1 MTSTPSIEVDL
12 KGQEATNQVF
22 LSQID
27 NLPYIKQKDI
37 YQNIEYY
44 ISTGISVFLWS
55 YFTTS
60 AGFRS
65 YNFVINNKL
74 QLDLSYLSKYRDY
87 QDLQWKFFRTHLFIF
102 SLIGLIFVIISKIM
116 RKYNNEYFR
125 YFYSI
130 SGFCFAI
137 YLINVRVIY
146 ILIAMMIFFYSS
158 KLVNIGDKNFTI
170 LTWCEL
176 LLCKYGITK
185 LEKIFALK
193 NIFKGANDIDDLSYE
208 FITTYALMRMFS
220 FNIEY
225 KKIFYDQTVPESI
238 FSLNQARSHCME
250 CYNGNFCSKCL
261 ENAVIAEKDKI
272 ENSFDIIN
280 FTNYVFYLP
289 LLFNG
294 PLINYNN
301 FMFQLGIWKDSQHND
316 LKKMNKVLY
325 LLKLLLLLIIMEVYN
340 HFLFP
345 IFLFRNGYNTCEPNK
360 GISLFYYCFICLNI
374 LTFLWLKFSII
385 WKFGR
390 LLAWYDGIYV
400 EENMNRIIYNI
411 YSLEEFFRGMNRS
424 FNRWIVRYL
433 YIPLGGKNKKYV
445 NIWAI
450 FAFAY
455 FIFNFE
461 NGDYLI
467 YSIACCVLLDI
478 EIFAKYTFVNKY
490 GEDFNEKIH
499 LRYLKYFVASIYL
512 LILFIVS
519 LIGYHFSFQGMKVI
533 IDNIVANGGHFYLL
547 IFSIFFLPNII
558 TMFFVRDMELEECAL
573 LHKKALNY

>member
-1 MTSTPSIEVDL
+1 
-12 KGQEATNQVF
+12 
-22 LSQID
+22 
-27 NLPYIKQKDI
+27 
-37 YQNIEYY
+37 
-44 ISTGISVFLWS
+44 
-55 YFTTS
+55 
-60 AGFRS
+60 
-65 YNFVINNKL
+65 
-74 QLDLSYLSKYRDY
+74 
-87 QDLQWKFFRTHLFIF
+87 
-102 SLIGLIFVIISKIM
+102 
-116 RKYNNEYFR
+116 
-125 YFYSI
+125 
-130 SGFCFAI
+130 
-137 YLINVRVIY
+137 
-146 ILIAMMIFFYSS
+146 
-158 KLVNIGDKNFTI
+158 
-170 LTWCEL
+170 
-176 LLCKYGITK
+176 
-185 LEKIFALK
+185 
-193 NIFKGANDIDDLSYE
+193 
-208 FITTYALMRMFS
+208 MFS

-280 FTNYVFYLP
+280 FTNYIFYLP

-490 GEDFNEKIH
+490 GEDFNEKIY

-512 LILFIVS
+512 LILYMICLLGF
-519 LIGYHFSFQGMKVI
+519 HFSLQGMKVLM
-533 IDNIVANGGHFYLL
+533 DNIVAKGGHFYLL
-547 IFSIFFLPNII
+547 IFALFLFPNVI
-558 TMFFVRDMELEECAL
+558 TMFFIRDMELEKCVL

>member
-74 QLDLSYLSKYRDY
+74 ELDLSYLSKYRDY
-87 QDLQWKFFRTHLFIF
+87 QDLQWKYFRTHLFIF

-146 ILIAMMIFFYSS
+146 ILIAMIIFFYSS

-193 NIFKGANDIDDLSYE
+193 NIFKGTNDIDDLSYE

-261 ENAVIAEKDKI
+261 ENAVIADKDKI

-519 LIGYHFSFQGMKVI
+519 LIGFHFSLQGMKVI
-533 IDNIVANGGHFYLL
+533 MDNIVANGGHFYLL

-558 TMFFVRDMELEECAL
+558 TMFFVRDMELEECVL